1 MAMNKLST
9 SQRANIIRCLVE
21 GNSIRS
27 TVRITG
33 AAKNTVVKLLAD
45 AGAACSAYQDKHLRN
60 LPCRRIQ
67 VDEIWSFTYAKA
79 KNVPTAKA
87 APVGAGDTWT
97 WTAICADTKLVPCWL
112 VGPRD
117 GEYALAF
124 VDDLRSRLANRVQ
137 LTSDGLKAY
146 LEAIEE
152 SFGDDIDYA
161 MLVKLYGSDGEG
173 PANSAQRKYSPGH
186 CTGTREAMITG
197 NPDPK
202 HISTSYAE
210 RNNLT
215 LRMAMRRFTR
225 LTNAFSKKL
234 ANHEAAVAL
243 HFMHYNFVRIHQ
255 TLRVTPAMAA
265 GVTGRLWSVEDIAA
279 LVEAAAPKPEPR
291 GPYKKRAAAA

>member
-1 MAMNKLST
+1 MLERSGNMLYNEGMNRLTT
-9 SQRANIIRCLVE
+9 SKRAEIIRCLVE

-33 AAKNTVVKLLAD
+33 ASKNTISKLLVD
-45 AGAACSAYQDKHLRN
+45 LGAACSAYQNEHLRN

-67 VDEIWSFTYAKA
+67 VDEIWSFVHAKA

-87 APVGAGDTWT
+87 APEGAGDVWT
-97 WTAICADTKLVPCWL
+97 WTAICADTKIVPAWMI
-112 VGPRD
+112 GGRD

-124 VDDLRSRLANRVQ
+124 MDDLRSRLANRVQ
-137 LTSDGLKAY
+137 LTSDGHKAY
-146 LEAIEE
+146 LNAVEDA
-152 SFGDDIDYA
+152 FGDDVDYA
-161 MLVKLYGSDGEG
+161 TLQKMYGSAPE
-173 PANSAQRKYSPGH
+173 AQKRYSPAQ
-186 CTGTREAMITG
+186 CIGTRREAITG

-202 HISTSYAE
+202 HVSTSYAE
-210 RNNLT
+210 RQNLT
-215 LRMAMRRFTR
+215 MRMAMRRFAR

-265 GVTGRLWSVEDIAA
+265 GVTDRLWSVEDIAA
-279 LVEAAAPKPEPR
+279 LLD
-291 GPYKKRAAAA
+291 

>member
-1 MAMNKLST
+1 MNRLTT
-9 SQRANIIRCLVE
+9 SKRAEVIRCLVE

-33 AAKNTVVKLLAD
+33 VAKNTVTKLLVD
-45 AGAACSAYQDKHLRN
+45 LGAVCSAYQDEHLRN
-60 LPCRRIQ
+60 LPCQRIQ

-87 APVGAGDTWT
+87 APIGAGDTWT

-112 VGPRD
+112 VGPQD

-124 VDDLRSRLANRVQ
+124 IDDLRQRLANRVQ

-146 LEAIEE
+146 LEAVEE
-152 SFGDDIDYA
+152 SFGNDIDYA
-161 MLVKLYGSDGEG
+161 ILVKLYGSDGEG
-173 PANSAQRKYSPGH
+173 APNSSQRKYSPGH
-186 CTGTREAMITG
+186 CTGTRDAMITG
-197 NPDPK
+197 RPDPK
-202 HISTSYAE
+202 HISTSFAE

-215 LRMAMRRFTR
+215 MRMAMRRFTR

-234 ANHEAAVAL
+234 TNHEAAVAL

-255 TLRVTPAMAA
+255 TLRITPAMAA
-265 GVTGRLWSVEDIAA
+265 GVTDRLWSVEDIVA
-279 LVEAAAPKPEPR
+279 LSN
-291 GPYKKRAAAA
+291 

>member
-1 MAMNKLST
+1 MTEMLDKRSKWAHIRAMNRLATFK
-9 SQRANIIRCLVE
+9 RAEIIRCLVE

-33 AAKNTVVKLLAD
+33 AAKNTIVKLLVD
-45 AGAACSAYQDKHLRN
+45 LGAACSVYQNEHLRD

-79 KNVPTAKA
+79 KNVPTAKT
-87 APVGAGDTWT
+87 APAGAGDTWT

-124 VDDLRSRLANRVQ
+124 IDDLRQRLANRVQ

-146 LEAIEE
+146 LDAVEEA
-152 SFGDDIDYA
+152 FGNDVDYA
-161 MLVKLYGSDGEG
+161 VLQKLYGTAPE
-173 PANSAQRKYSPGH
+173 AQARYSPAKCIGV
-186 CTGTREAMITG
+186 RSEDITG
-197 NPDPK
+197 NPDHK
-202 HISTSYAE
+202 HVSMSYVE
-210 RNNLT
+210 RQNLT
-215 LRMAMRRFTR
+215 MRMAMRRFTR

-265 GVTGRLWSVEDIAA
+265 GVTDRLWSIENIAA
-279 LVEAAAPKPEPR
+279 LID
-291 GPYKKRAAAA
+291 